1 MDAKVIDAA
10 RAVFPASTI
19 SVTLG
24 AVVHEG
30 ASHPEPLVSIP
41 LAMMNRHGLI
51 AGATGTGKTKTLQ
64 LIAEQLSSAG
74 VPVFLAD
81 IKGDVSG
88 IAAPG
93 ETNERVTARARDTGF
108 AWTPA
113 ASPVE
118 FLSLTGAK
126 GAQLRATVSSFGPL
140 LLSKVLDLNGTQTSV
155 LSLVFKYCDDRGLLL
170 LDFSDLRSVLQYLTE
185 SGSSEL
191 REYGGMSKVTVGVLL
206 RKMVELEQQGA
217 KTFFGE
223 PEFDLN
229 DLMRTE
235 RDGRG
240 LISVLELQDVQ
251 DKPALFSTFMLWM
264 LATLYNDLPEVG
276 DIDKPKLVFF
286 FDEAH
291 LLFDDASESL
301 VEQIEQ
307 VVRLIRSKGVG
318 IFFVTQSPKDVPASV
333 LGQLGHRVQHAL
345 RAFTPDDDKA
355 LKAAARTFPKSS
367 FYDIEET
374 MTTLGIGEALITVLS
389 PNGVPTTPFATR
401 LIPPASRMGP
411 LTDSELAQRLSSST
425 QVREYSQAV
434 DRESAREA
442 LAERVADAEA
452 AQGTLEKAKQTASAG
467 SGRAKSAKEPQTTFE
482 KILKSPVSRTVAGA
496 VTRGLMGA
504 LFGAPRRRRRSPG
517 GWLTAILLT
526 LGSLGGGA
534 SSISSQTP
542 KPLVIA
548 VSDTL
553 YEVRLADG
561 STIIGRVIAADSVRV
576 TLETANAVRV
586 EVPLEQIVSLRPSRG
601 RVEKGEMW
609 PEDPNASRLFFGP
622 TARTVGR
629 GEGYFGVFEVLF
641 PYFAYGATDD
651 ITLSF
656 GIPVIPEFIGDAFYI
671 APKVRFLNTEKT
683 QLGAGV
689 LAFFVRDGV
698 DIDQG
703 TFGMGYAVGTF
714 GTRDN
719 AITVGAGWG
728 FTGEDITSKPAFLFG
743 MEKRLTL
750 RTKFIT
756 ENYVI
761 LYEGGSTDS
770 RDGFRTSTH
779 ALALVS
785 AGVRFFGERLS
796 ADFGLGVGAG
806 GGGTGCC
813 LPLVNFVYA
822 FGSRR

>member
-1 MDAKVIDAA
+1 MDAKVVDAA
-10 RAVFPASTI
+10 RATFPAST
-19 SVTLG
+19 SGVTLG
-24 AVVHEG
+24 AVVHDG
-30 ASHPEPLVSIP
+30 VSHPEPLVSIS
-41 LAMMNRHGLI
+41 LAMLNRHGLI

-64 LIAEQLSSAG
+64 LIAEQLSRAG
-74 VPVFLAD
+74 IPVFLAD

-93 ETNERVTARARDTGF
+93 ETNDRVTTRARDTGYVW
-108 AWTPA
+108 APA

-140 LLSKVLDLNGTQTSV
+140 LLSKVLDLNSTQTSV

-170 LDFSDLRSVLQYLTE
+170 LDFADLRSVLQYLTE

-229 DLMRTE
+229 DLMQTA

-240 LISVLELQDVQ
+240 MISVLELQDVQ
-251 DKPALFSTFMLWM
+251 EKPALFSTFMLWM

-276 DIDKPKLVFF
+276 DIAKPKLVFF

-291 LLFDDASESL
+291 LLFDDASEAL

-307 VVRLIRSKGVG
+307 VVRLIRSKGIG

-401 LIPPASRMGP
+401 LIPPTSRMGP
-411 LTDSELAQRLSSST
+411 LTDAELAQRLASSA
-425 QVREYSQAV
+425 QVHEYAQAV

-442 LAERVADAEA
+442 LAERADATARTMSDEA
-452 AQGTLEKAKQTASAG
+452 EKAAG
-467 SGRAKSAKEPQTTFE
+467 AETGRARPVREPPTTFE

-517 GWLTAILLT
+517 GWLAAIMLT
-526 LGSLGGGA
+526 LGSVSGA
-534 SSISSQTP
+534 FLSLTAQTP

-561 STIIGRVIAADSVRV
+561 STIIGRVIASDSVRV
-576 TLETANAVRV
+576 TLMTSNAVR
-586 EVPLEQIVSLRPSRG
+586 LEIPRDQVRSLRPARG
-601 RVEKGEMW
+601 RVSKGQMW
-609 PEDPNASRLFFGP
+609 TEDPNTSRLMFGP
-622 TARTVGR
+622 TARTVRR
-629 GEGYFGVFEVLF
+629 GEGYLGVYELFFPYVAFGVTDFFTLAGGTPVF
-641 PYFAYGATDD
+641 PG
-651 ITLSF
+651 
-656 GIPVIPEFIGDAFYI
+656 VIGQAFYV
-671 APKVRFLNTEKT
+671 APKARVFATERA
-683 QLGAGV
+683 QLGVGALV
-689 LAFFVRDGV
+689 FFATQE
-698 DIDQG
+698 IDEDPLG
-703 TFGMGYAVGTF
+703 IGYVVGTF
-714 GTRDN
+714 GSNDN
-719 AITVGAGWG
+719 ALTLGAGFG
-728 FTGEDITSKPAFLFG
+728 FYGDEVTSKPAFLVG
-743 MEKRLTL
+743 GERRISPRVKL
-750 RTKFIT
+750 IT
-756 ENYVI
+756 ENYLV
-761 LYEGGSTDS
+761 LYEGTTFHPSSGTIEP
-770 RDGFRTSTH
+770 RTES
-779 ALALVS
+779 LGLLS
-785 AGVRFFGERLS
+785 LGVRLFGERLS
-796 ADFGLGVGAG
+796 ADFGLGGIVGEDG
-806 GGGTGCC
+806 GGGCC
-813 LPLVNFVYA
+813 LPLVNFVFA
-822 FGSRR
+822 FGSR